1 MSLSKSESARING
14 AKSRGPK
21 TPAGKAISSQNALKH
36 GLFAYAILM
45 HGESEEE
52 FEALAESCIRRFEPR
67 DELESNIVR
76 QLIAATWRIARCWT
90 LQSQTMNL
98 EIDRDQEGGNT
109 VAARAF
115 QSLSANSQSLQ
126 LLHRYEN
133 SYDRIFN
140 QTIRTLAHIRKNF
153 PTPDADPQNQ
163 RNEPNGPSNSAI
175 LQ

>member
-1 MSLSKSESARING
+1 MSLTKSESARLNG

-36 GLFAYAILM
+36 GLFAYAILL
-45 HGESEEE
+45 HGESEVE
-52 FEALAESCIRRFEPR
+52 FEALAESYIRRFEPR
-67 DELESNIVR
+67 DDLEFNVVR

-90 LQSQTMNL
+90 LQSQTMNM

-115 QSLSANSQSLQ
+115 QSLSASTPSLQ

-133 SYDRIFN
+133 TYDRIFN
-140 QTIRTLAHIRKNF
+140 QSIRTLAHIRKNF
-153 PTPDADPQNQ
+153 PASGSEPQAEQ
-163 RNEPNGPSNSAI
+163 NEPNGPSNRSI